1 LGNDYT
7 GIIKTILDFMVSTAS
22 VPFTFI
28 TDNTNLTQSL
38 QDWSIHKLNKDMS
51 LDIPKGLKSLSTQYF
66 QERWKSSFIV
76 LNIAWGNID
85 GLTLPVKMW
94 FNDGSSILVKN
105 DSDRLDTKKYYLG
118 NKDNKIISTDNQTV
132 LIRKP
137 YNSWY
142 EDYPTPY
149 LVARGVVYNALLKRA
164 LISKQ
169 ADVIEEIIPYI
180 LMMRAGDANLFKQG
194 MMGDIEKQ
202 LDTVKDGLK
211 TAKQRKKYEHDSGDM
226 IFKGRYDLQLEHLMP
241 DFTKLFNSSIIQPIN
256 YDIMAGLGLIE
267 LVGFS
272 SDRQEAI
279 LNPKMLVEEISNA
292 VSDLKLL
299 YEDVLDLIIE
309 KNSELHPKHMG
320 QDIRLVPGI
329 VKAFLTQDMTKLIKN
344 HVDTGIL
351 SIQDAFEGLPT
362 GFDFEI
368 SKLRRQQ
375 ESKNGDEDLFFPR
388 IILNQDSNTRNDV
401 NDTRTPTP
409 YEIPKSDKKKVKKP
423 TKEE

>member
-1 LGNDYT
+1 
-7 GIIKTILDFMVSTAS
+7 
-22 VPFTFI
+22 
-28 TDNTNLTQSL
+28 
-38 QDWSIHKLNKDMS
+38 
-51 LDIPKGLKSLSTQYF
+51 
-66 QERWKSSFIV
+66 
-76 LNIAWGNID
+76 
-85 GLTLPVKMW
+85 
-94 FNDGSSILVKN
+94 
-105 DSDRLDTKKYYLG
+105 
-118 NKDNKIISTDNQTV
+118 
-132 LIRKP
+132 
-137 YNSWY
+137 
-142 EDYPTPY
+142 
-149 LVARGVVYNALLKRA
+149 
-164 LISKQ
+164 
-169 ADVIEEIIPYI
+169 
-180 LMMRAGDANLFKQG
+180 MMRAGDANLFKQG

-320 QDIRLVPGI
+320 QDIRLVPGV
-329 VKAFLTQDMTKLIKN
+329 VKAFLTDNMRRLIKD
-344 HVDTGIL
+344 HVNTGIL
-351 SIQDAFEGLPT
+351 SIEDAFEGLPI
-362 GFDFEI
+362 GLDFEI
-368 SKLRRQQ
+368 SRKRRQQ
-375 ESKNGDEDLFFPR
+375 ERDNSDDELFFPR
-388 IILNQDSNTRNDV
+388 VLINQDSNTMNDV
-401 NDTRTPTP
+401 APRQPTP